1 MFHTKIISTF
11 APNIIIPYTKGIIQI
26 ISDMKKF
33 FLLAATVMTL
43 LVTSSCKSQKT
54 LSEAAIVAD
63 PADEVTEVTP
73 IQYAKPVQA
82 TASESVVQ
90 QAPAQTQ
97 VQKTTPTPPPV
108 VVKDRTEKVYVV
120 DNGDS
125 GKLKGFNVIVGSFG
139 SKTNAENQKN
149 KMINRGYKAFLVKN
163 ESGMF
168 RVVAA
173 SFDTREAATSIRDLI
188 RSTYATETGTC
199 AEAWLLIP
207 QR

>member
-1 MFHTKIISTF
+1 MSSTKIISIF
-11 APNIIIPYTKGIIQI
+11 APNIINPYIQGIIQI
-26 ISDMKKF
+26 VSDMKKV
-33 FLLAATVMTL
+33 FLLAATVLTL
-43 LVTSSCKSQKT
+43 LMASSCKSQKT

-82 TASESVVQ
+82 TASEAVVQ
-90 QAPAQTQ
+90 QPVQQQ
-97 VQKTTPTPPPV
+97 VQTPVTPAPV

-149 KMINRGYKAFLVKN
+149 KMINRGYRAFLVKN
-163 ESGMF
+163 ESGMY

-173 SFDTREAATSIRDLI
+173 SFDTREAATSIRDDI
-188 RSTYATETGTC
+188 RSKYATETGTC

>member
-1 MFHTKIISTF
+1 MSSTKIISIF
-11 APNIIIPYTKGIIQI
+11 APNIINPYIQGIIQI
-26 ISDMKKF
+26 VSDMKKV
-33 FLLAATVMTL
+33 FLLTATVLTL
-43 LVTSSCKSQKT
+43 LMASSCKSQKT

-82 TASESVVQ
+82 TASEAVVQ
-90 QAPAQTQ
+90 QPVQQQ
-97 VQKTTPTPPPV
+97 VQTPVTPVPV

-149 KMINRGYKAFLVKN
+149 KMINRGYRAFLVKN
-163 ESGMF
+163 ESGMY

-173 SFDTREAATSIRDLI
+173 SFDTREAATSIRDDI
-188 RSTYATETGTC
+188 RSKYATETGTC

>member
-1 MFHTKIISTF
+1 MSSTKIISIF
-11 APNIIIPYTKGIIQI
+11 APNIINPYIQGIIQI
-26 ISDMKKF
+26 VSDMKKV
-33 FLLAATVMTL
+33 FLLTATL
-43 LVTSSCKSQKT
+43 LTLLMASSCKSQKT

-82 TASESVVQ
+82 TASEAVVQ
-90 QAPAQTQ
+90 QPVQQQ
-97 VQKTTPTPPPV
+97 VQTPVTPAPV

-163 ESGMF
+163 ESGMY

-173 SFDTREAATSIRDLI
+173 SFDTREAATSIRDDI
-188 RSTYATETGTC
+188 RSKYATETGTC

>member
-1 MFHTKIISTF
+1 MSSTKIISIF
-11 APNIIIPYTKGIIQI
+11 APNIINPYIQGIIQI
-26 ISDMKKF
+26 VSDMKKV
-33 FLLAATVMTL
+33 FLLTATVLTL
-43 LVTSSCKSQKT
+43 LMASSCKSQKT

-82 TASESVVQ
+82 TASEAVVQ
-90 QAPAQTQ
+90 QPVQQQ
-97 VQKTTPTPPPV
+97 VQTPVTPAPV

-163 ESGMF
+163 ESGMD

-173 SFDTREAATSIRDLI
+173 SFDTREAATSIRDDI
-188 RSTYATETGTC
+188 RSKDATETGTC

>member
-1 MFHTKIISTF
+1 MSSTKIISIF
-11 APNIIIPYTKGIIQI
+11 APNIINPYIQGIIQI
-26 ISDMKKF
+26 VSDMKKV
-33 FLLAATVMTL
+33 FLLAATVLTL
-43 LVTSSCKSQKT
+43 LMASSCKSQKT

-82 TASESVVQ
+82 TASEAVVQ
-90 QAPAQTQ
+90 QPVQQQ
-97 VQKTTPTPPPV
+97 VQAPVTPAPV

-149 KMINRGYKAFLVKN
+149 KMINRGYRAFLVKN
-163 ESGMF
+163 ESGMY

-173 SFDTREAATSIRDLI
+173 SFDTREAATSIRDDI
-188 RSTYATETGTC
+188 RSKYATETGTC

>member
-1 MFHTKIISTF
+1 MSSTKIISIF
-11 APNIIIPYTKGIIQI
+11 APNIINPYIQGIIQI
-26 ISDMKKF
+26 VSDMKKV
-33 FLLAATVMTL
+33 FLLTATVLTL
-43 LVTSSCKSQKT
+43 LMASSCKSQKT

-82 TASESVVQ
+82 TASEAVVQ
-90 QAPAQTQ
+90 QPVQQQ
-97 VQKTTPTPPPV
+97 VQTPVTPAPV
-108 VVKDRTEKVYVV
+108 VIKDRTEKVYVV

-163 ESGMF
+163 ESGMY

-173 SFDTREAATSIRDLI
+173 SFDTREAATSIRDDI
-188 RSTYATETGTC
+188 RSKYATETGTC

>member
-1 MFHTKIISTF
+1 LSSTKIISIF
-11 APNIIIPYTKGIIQI
+11 APNIINPYIQGIIQI
-26 ISDMKKF
+26 VSDMKKV
-33 FLLAATVMTL
+33 FLLTATVLTL
-43 LVTSSCKSQKT
+43 LMASSCKSQKT

-82 TASESVVQ
+82 TASEAVVQ
-90 QAPAQTQ
+90 QPVQQQ
-97 VQKTTPTPPPV
+97 VQTPVTPAPV

-163 ESGMF
+163 ESGMY

-173 SFDTREAATSIRDLI
+173 SFDTREAATSIRDDI
-188 RSTYATETGTC
+188 RSKYATETGTC

>member
-1 MFHTKIISTF
+1 MSSTKIISIF
-11 APNIIIPYTKGIIQI
+11 APNIINPYIQGIIQI
-26 ISDMKKF
+26 VSDMKKV
-33 FLLAATVMTL
+33 FLLTATVLTL
-43 LVTSSCKSQKT
+43 LMASSCKSQKT

-82 TASESVVQ
+82 TASEAVVQ
-90 QAPAQTQ
+90 QPVQQQ
-97 VQKTTPTPPPV
+97 VQTPVTPAPV

-149 KMINRGYKAFLVKN
+149 KMINRGYTAFLVKN
-163 ESGMF
+163 ESGMY

-173 SFDTREAATSIRDLI
+173 SFDTREAATSIRDDI
-188 RSTYATETGTC
+188 RSKYATETGTC

>member
-1 MFHTKIISTF
+1 MSSTKIISIF
-11 APNIIIPYTKGIIQI
+11 APNIINPYIQGIIQI
-26 ISDMKKF
+26 VSDMKKV
-33 FLLAATVMTL
+33 FLLTATVLTL
-43 LVTSSCKSQKT
+43 LMASSCKSQKT

-82 TASESVVQ
+82 TASEAVVQ
-90 QAPAQTQ
+90 QPVQQQ
-97 VQKTTPTPPPV
+97 VQTPVTPAPV

-163 ESGMF
+163 ESGMY

-173 SFDTREAATSIRDLI
+173 SFDTREAATSIRDDI
-188 RSTYATETGTC
+188 RSKYATETGTC

-207 QR
+207 QH

>member
-1 MFHTKIISTF
+1 MSSTKIISIF
-11 APNIIIPYTKGIIQI
+11 APNIINPYIQGIIQI
-26 ISDMKKF
+26 VSDMKKV
-33 FLLAATVMTL
+33 FLLTATVLTL
-43 LVTSSCKSQKT
+43 LMASSCKSQKT

-82 TASESVVQ
+82 TASEAVVQ
-90 QAPAQTQ
+90 QPVQQQ
-97 VQKTTPTPPPV
+97 VQTPATPVAPV

-163 ESGMF
+163 ESGMY

-173 SFDTREAATSIRDLI
+173 SFDTREAATSIRDDI
-188 RSTYATETGTC
+188 RSKYATETGTC

>member
-1 MFHTKIISTF
+1 MSSTKIISIF
-11 APNIIIPYTKGIIQI
+11 APNIINPYIQGIIQI
-26 ISDMKKF
+26 VSDMKKV
-33 FLLAATVMTL
+33 FLLTATVLTL
-43 LVTSSCKSQKT
+43 LMASSCKSQKT

-82 TASESVVQ
+82 TASEAVVQ
-90 QAPAQTQ
+90 QPVQQQ
-97 VQKTTPTPPPV
+97 VQTPVTPAPV

-163 ESGMF
+163 ESGMY

-173 SFDTREAATSIRDLI
+173 SFDTREAATSIRDDI
-188 RSTYATETGTC
+188 RSKYATETGTC

>member
-1 MFHTKIISTF
+1 
-11 APNIIIPYTKGIIQI
+11 
-26 ISDMKKF
+26 MKKV
-33 FLLAATVMTL
+33 FLLTATVLTL
-43 LVTSSCKSQKT
+43 LMASSCKSQKT

-82 TASESVVQ
+82 TASEAVVQ
-90 QAPAQTQ
+90 QPVQQQ
-97 VQKTTPTPPPV
+97 VQTPVTPAPV

-149 KMINRGYKAFLVKN
+149 KMINRGYRAFLVKN
-163 ESGMF
+163 ESGMY

-173 SFDTREAATSIRDLI
+173 SFDTREAATSIRDDI
-188 RSTYATETGTC
+188 RSKYATETGTC

>member
-1 MFHTKIISTF
+1 M
-11 APNIIIPYTKGIIQI
+11 
-26 ISDMKKF
+26 
-33 FLLAATVMTL
+33 
-43 LVTSSCKSQKT
+43 
-54 LSEAAIVAD
+54 AD

-82 TASESVVQ
+82 TASEAVVQ
-90 QAPAQTQ
+90 QPVRQQVQTPVTPVAPA
-97 VQKTTPTPPPV
+97 

-163 ESGMF
+163 ESGMY

-173 SFDTREAATSIRDLI
+173 SFDTREAATSIRDDI
-188 RSTYATETGTC
+188 RSKYATETGTC

>member
-1 MFHTKIISTF
+1 MSSTKIISIF
-11 APNIIIPYTKGIIQI
+11 APNIINPYIQGIIQI
-26 ISDMKKF
+26 VSDMKKV
-33 FLLAATVMTL
+33 FLLTATVLTL
-43 LVTSSCKSQKT
+43 LMASSCKSQKT

-63 PADEVTEVTP
+63 PADEVTDVTP

-82 TASESVVQ
+82 TASEAVVQ
-90 QAPAQTQ
+90 QPVQQQ
-97 VQKTTPTPPPV
+97 VQTPVTPAPV

-149 KMINRGYKAFLVKN
+149 KMINRGYRAFLVKN
-163 ESGMF
+163 ESGMY

-173 SFDTREAATSIRDLI
+173 SFDTREAATSIRDDI
-188 RSTYATETGTC
+188 RSKYATETGTC

>member
-1 MFHTKIISTF
+1 
-11 APNIIIPYTKGIIQI
+11 
-26 ISDMKKF
+26 MKKV
-33 FLLAATVMTL
+33 FLLTATILTL
-43 LVTSSCKSQKT
+43 LMASSCKSQKT

-82 TASESVVQ
+82 TASEAVVQ
-90 QAPAQTQ
+90 QPVQQQ
-97 VQKTTPTPPPV
+97 VQTPVTPVAPV

-163 ESGMF
+163 ESGMY

-173 SFDTREAATSIRDLI
+173 SFDTREAATSIRDDI
-188 RSTYATETGTC
+188 RSKYATETGTC

>member
-1 MFHTKIISTF
+1 MSSTKIISIF
-11 APNIIIPYTKGIIQI
+11 APNIINPYIQGIIQI
-26 ISDMKKF
+26 VSDMKKV
-33 FLLAATVMTL
+33 FLLTATVLTL
-43 LVTSSCKSQKT
+43 LMASSCKSQKT

-82 TASESVVQ
+82 TASEAVVQ
-90 QAPAQTQ
+90 QPVQQQ
-97 VQKTTPTPPPV
+97 VQTPVTPAPV

-149 KMINRGYKAFLVKN
+149 KMINRGYRAFLVKN
-163 ESGMF
+163 ESGMY

-173 SFDTREAATSIRDLI
+173 SFDTREAATSIRDDI
-188 RSTYATETGTC
+188 RSKYATETGTC